1 MVAGARETEPMTAAG
16 AWKAEAD
23 LSTARSCRVGTHRGF
38 SEVLVDEMV
47 RESSLILVVPPYC
60 FCATVTRATFLKTH

>member
-1 MVAGARETEPMTAAG
+1 MDADAREMEPMTAAG

-38 SEVLVDEMV
+38 SEVLVEMV
-47 RESSLILVVPPYC
+47 RESSLILVFPPYY
-60 FCATVTRATFLKTH
+60 FCATVTRATFFKTH